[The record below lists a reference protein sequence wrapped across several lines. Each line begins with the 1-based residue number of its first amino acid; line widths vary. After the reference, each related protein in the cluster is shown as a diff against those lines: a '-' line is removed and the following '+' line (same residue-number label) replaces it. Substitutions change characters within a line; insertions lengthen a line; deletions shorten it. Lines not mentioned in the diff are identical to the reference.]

1 MASGESSRSSR
12 FLRLSTCAAL
22 LVAFS
27 TVVAHAAGPWR
38 GQIVDAETGLPLQGV
53 VVLAEFIK
61 STGSLAGDS
70 AAAYYGSHEVV
81 TGTDGRF
88 EIPGRLLW
96 NPIRWR
102 SHIQVEFV
110 IFKPGYGAARFRG
123 AGQVAG
129 QPWHELLAR
138 EDIVIE
144 MPPLK
149 NREDRI
155 HFMRSSAR
163 PRPWV
168 TPPEA
173 HPHYTEQLQREL
185 RDLGL

>member
-1 MASGESSRSSR
+1 
-12 FLRLSTCAAL
+12 LRLSIWAAL
-22 LVAFS
+22 VVTLS
-27 TVVAHAAGPWR
+27 SGVAHAAGPWR
-38 GQIVDAETGLPLQGV
+38 GQIVDAETGLPLPGV

-61 STGSLAGDS
+61 STGGLAGDS
-70 AAAYYGSHEVV
+70 AATYYGSREVV
-81 TGTDGRF
+81 TGSDGRF
-88 EIPGRLLW
+88 EIPGRVLW

-102 SHIQVEFV
+102 SRIQVEFV
-110 IFKPGYGAARFRG
+110 IFKPGYGPARFRG
-123 AGQVAG
+123 AGRVAER
-129 QPWHELLAR
+129 PWHELLAE
-138 EDIVIE
+138 EDVVIE

-155 HFMRSSAR
+155 HFVRSSAR